1 MLSSEYIKM
10 VYKLVIINLVS
21 SVLLVTC
28 RELESKNTTN
38 ELSFKSSIVNGI
50 QNRIWDELID
60 PVPLIVSVITYTV
73 LKFTGVLGFLRLLYT
88 IINQSNA

>member
-1 MLSSEYIKM
+1 MSTEYIKM

-21 SVLLVTC
+21 SVLFVTC

>member
-1 MLSSEYIKM
+1 MLSTEYIKM

-21 SVLLVTC
+21 SVLFVTC